1 MCWYKYIS
9 RAVLR
14 EALLAFKRS
23 SCFHRQI
30 RKSPHSVNDALV
42 WLVAEEV
49 LRPYEIE
56 QSDAL

>member
-23 SCFHRQI
+23 SCFYRQI
-30 RKSPHSVNDALV
+30 RKSPHGVNDALV